1 MQQGLCIR
9 AHANEPVPSSPP
21 AGVRTNARPPSPAA
35 LPPLKEE
42 EGDRQAMPIW
52 MDRTCGREND
62 EDKDRGGGGLDG
74 DGLGPEIYFICKPKV
89 FHPLFQ
95 KKC

>member
-1 MQQGLCIR
+1 MQRGLCSR
-9 AHANEPVPSSPP
+9 AHVNEQPVPSPP
-21 AGVRTNARPPSPAA
+21 AGARTNARPPSPAA

-42 EGDRQAMPIW
+42 EGDRQQAMPIW

-74 DGLGPEIYFICKPKV
+74 DGREDGGHGGHGGGV
-89 FHPLFQ
+89 D
-95 KKC
+95 